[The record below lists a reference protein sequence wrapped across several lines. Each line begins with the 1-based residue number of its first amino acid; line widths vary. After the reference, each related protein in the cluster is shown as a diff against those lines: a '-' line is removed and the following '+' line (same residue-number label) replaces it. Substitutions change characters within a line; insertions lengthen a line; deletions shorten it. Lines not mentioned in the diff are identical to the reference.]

1 MSTLSKKIDEMIK
14 SQVDAS
20 NADLYAQIQ
29 NERHKNKRMRKE
41 LDLLMKNA
49 YNHLQMINSHL
60 KKTTKLMWM
69 TVMMTLTTLDVRVI
83 LNVSAAHL
91 ENFANLEEVC
101 MAKGETLKDAMSG
114 DVCVLNGDD
123 PLVMSILVPVGVEK
137 VTFLFSIVLYILFFM
152 IKLHFGR

>member
-1 MSTLSKKIDEMIK
+1 M
-14 SQVDAS
+14 
-20 NADLYAQIQ
+20 
-29 NERHKNKRMRKE
+29 
-41 LDLLMKNA
+41 
-49 YNHLQMINSHL
+49 
-60 KKTTKLMWM
+60 
-69 TVMMTLTTLDVRVI
+69 I

-123 PLVMSILVPVGVEK
+123 PLVMSMLVPVGVEK
-137 VTFLFSIVLYILFFM
+137 VPFLFSIVLYILFFM